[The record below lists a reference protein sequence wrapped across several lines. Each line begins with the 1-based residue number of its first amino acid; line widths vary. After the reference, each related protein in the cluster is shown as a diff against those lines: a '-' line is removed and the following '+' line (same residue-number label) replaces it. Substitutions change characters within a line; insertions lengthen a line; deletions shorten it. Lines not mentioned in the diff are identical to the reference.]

1 MKTVHVLREGAC
13 GRLILDRPEALHALD
28 LPMVRALQDGLA
40 AHLLDPEV
48 QVILLTS
55 SGGKA
60 FCAGGDVRAA
70 VTEGRKDPAAAA
82 TFFRQ
87 EYQLNYAIATAH
99 KPVVALVDG
108 LCLGGGMGLSV
119 HARHCVVTARASMA
133 MPEMAIGL
141 FPDVGAGVFLNRS
154 SAALGKFLALTG
166 ARLSAGDCVA
176 ARLAEAVLPD
186 EAQAAFVQA
195 LVVGQLE
202 TALALCVPRAAETL
216 QKILPEIE
224 ITFSA
229 DDLAAIRHA
238 LLNMGTDWA
247 QAQLALL
254 DAGSPTSQLIT
265 LEHLKRSRGQ
275 GLAEVLQREFQM
287 ASQCL
292 LGTDFFEGVRAQ
304 LIDKDRA
311 PRWQKPDPAQ
321 ISAYFSPPP
330 WPDLSLI

>member
-28 LPMVRALQDGLA
+28 FPMVQALYDGLV
-40 AHLLDPEV
+40 AHLSDPEV

-82 TFFRQ
+82 AFFRH
-87 EYQLNYAIATAH
+87 EYQLNYAIATAQ

-119 HARHCVVTARASMA
+119 HARHCVVTARAFMA

-141 FPDVGAGVFLNRS
+141 FPDVGAGVFLNRV

-166 ARLSAGDCVA
+166 ARLAAGDCVA

-186 EAQAAFVQA
+186 ETQSAFVQA
-195 LVVGQLE
+195 LFAGQLE
-202 TALALCVPRAAETL
+202 TALALCTSRPEGTLDKIRSQIETAFASDEL
-216 QKILPEIE
+216 AVIRQTLR
-224 ITFSA
+224 
-229 DDLAAIRHA
+229 DL
-238 LLNMGTDWA
+238 GTDWA
-247 QAQLALL
+247 EAQLALL

-275 GLAEVLQREFQM
+275 TLAEVLQREFRM

-292 LGTDFFEGVRAQ
+292 RNSDFFEGVRAQ
-304 LIDKDRA
+304 LIDKDRM

-321 ISAYFSPPP
+321 ISTYFSAPP
-330 WPDLSLI
+330 WADLSLI

>member
-1 MKTVHVLREGAC
+1 MTTVHVRREGQC

-28 LPMVRALQDGLA
+28 VSMVRALYDGLS
-40 AHLLDPEV
+40 AHLSDPEV

-82 TFFRQ
+82 DFFRY
-87 EYQLNYAIATAH
+87 EYQLNYAIATAR

-119 HARHCVVTARASMA
+119 HARHCVVTVRASMA

-141 FPDVGAGVFLNRS
+141 FPDVGGGVFLNRA

-166 ARLSAGDCVA
+166 TRLAAGDCVA
-176 ARLAEAVLPD
+176 ARLAESVLPD
-186 EAQAAFVQA
+186 EAQSTFLQA
-195 LVVGQLE
+195 LFAGQVDA
-202 TALALCVPRAAETL
+202 ALALCLPHPEGTLDKIRSQIETAFASDEL
-216 QKILPEIE
+216 EV
-224 ITFSA
+224 
-229 DDLAAIRHA
+229 IRQT
-238 LLNMGTDWA
+238 LRNLGTDWA
-247 QAQLALL
+247 QAQLAIL

-265 LEHLKRSRGQ
+265 LEHLKNSRGQ
-275 GLAEVLQREFQM
+275 TLAEVLQREFRM
-287 ASQCL
+287 ASHCL
-292 LGTDFFEGVRAQ
+292 LNSDFFEGVRAQ
-304 LIDKDRA
+304 LIDKDRR

-321 ISAYFSPPP
+321 IATYFSVPP
-330 WPDLSLI
+330 WADLNLI